1 VLQLFPFVVYLAPI
15 TSLVLL
21 VMLASAGELRLG
33 AGLVLGAIFAVG
45 AYCQFLGGSAI
56 VAALGLGLQTLLAI
70 YLIVRW
76 RSAHDPRP
84 VSDDR

>member
-1 VLQLFPFVVYLAPI
+1 MLQLFPFVVYLAPI

-21 VMLASAGELRLG
+21 VMLASAGDLRYR
-33 AGLVLGAIFAVG
+33 AGLLLGAIFAVA
-45 AYCQFLGGSAI
+45 AYGQFVGGSAI

-76 RSAHDPRP
+76 RLSI
-84 VSDDR
+84 